1 MLLARPQHS
10 RRAFAR
16 CAILTALSMSAM
28 GCSGAPDDAPA
39 LVTAGG
45 VVLMDGAP
53 LADASVS
60 FNPTSGDRGASGR
73 TDAEGRF
80 TLSYGGSEGCP
91 LGEHTVSVSTR
102 EMILDE
108 YGGVEGMKEE
118 TIPVR
123 YNSQSKLKATV
134 DADSTL
140 NDFTFDLESKGK
152 VE

>member
-1 MLLARPQHS
+1 MVPLPMKKMRSLMCAGLVLALITTM
-10 RRAFAR
+10 A
-16 CAILTALSMSAM
+16 
-28 GCSGAPDDAPA
+28 GCSGAPDDAPL
-39 LVTAGG
+39 LVEATGMI
-45 VVLMDGAP
+45 LMDGQP

-60 FNPTSGDRGASGR
+60 FNPTSGNRGASGR

-80 TLSYGGSEGCP
+80 VLSYGGSDGCP

-134 DADSTL
+134 DADAAM
-140 NDFTFDLESKGK
+140 NNFTFELESKGR

>member
-1 MLLARPQHS
+1 MLFVSSRSWRLFALA
-10 RRAFAR
+10 
-16 CAILTALSMSAM
+16 LVSAVVV
-28 GCSGAPDDAPA
+28 GCGGAPDDAPA
-39 LVTAGG
+39 LVSATGTI
-45 VVLMDGAP
+45 LMDGEP

-60 FNPTSGDRGASGR
+60 FSPVSGDRGASGR
-73 TDAEGRF
+73 TDAEGKF
-80 TLSYGGSEGCP
+80 ILSYGGSDGCP

-134 DADSTL
+134 DPDASL
-140 NDFTFDLESKGK
+140 NDFTFELESKGR